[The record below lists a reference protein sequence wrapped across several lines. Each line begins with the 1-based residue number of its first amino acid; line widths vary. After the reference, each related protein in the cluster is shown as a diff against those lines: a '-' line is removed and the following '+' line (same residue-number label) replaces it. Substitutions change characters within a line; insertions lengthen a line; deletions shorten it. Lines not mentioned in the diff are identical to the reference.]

1 MASIIVKIS
10 DGKDIRRFTASTE
23 NISYSTIHKNVSEA
37 FGLGAKAFK
46 LKYKDDE
53 GDQITMST
61 DSELADAVTYT
72 KTLEPPVLRLTLG
85 NVHAHARGEHASR
98 TRAEGGSPTSNTA
111 AESADLAAL
120 FQNIKEQLPGLVE
133 QLPEAVKT
141 MLPNMEV
148 DLSAS
153 AAATAAAAHAHAFA
167 YGHAHPAANPNME
180 GYHPEVECDKTGQCP
195 IVGTRFRLKG
205 HNWDLCASE
214 FAKLPEAEKAQFEA
228 IEPPCYRPKAGQTD
242 GSKPETAQ
250 KGFHPGVTCDKT
262 GQCPIFGWRFHLTGK
277 NYDLCEAE
285 FNKLPDAEKAA
296 YERIAPP
303 WPCWSGRGGLGRG
316 CGKGFGS
323 SWGGGGGRGWG
334 GGWGGHWGGK
344 GGCGWEA
351 PDGTEPGKGF
361 GKGKGMHD
369 GGKPAHKLLAARF
382 VCDVSI
388 FDGTQMAPSTKFT
401 KIWRLK
407 NTGEVPWPPGTQIMY
422 VGGDQMSA
430 SLTVP
435 LSRQAAVQPG
445 EEVEVA
451 VDLVAPQE
459 HGRYVGYWRLTGP
472 MGRKK
477 WGQRVWA
484 HIHVVDPQA
493 EPQPPTEKE
502 ILEMQAATSSHGSR
516 DNDDGD
522 GGEEEGATFDASLDE
537 LHAEEAEEEASED
550 GELVIVPKPEP
561 EADAIVSAMLAAT
574 VNDAP
579 NTDAATAPAAPA
591 AAPLDAAM
599 ADAAA
604 PQGAAVQVAEAL
616 GQMGFVDAELVQY
629 VVERNGPDLDAC
641 VRDLATLNENEAGLR
656 DLAEMGF
663 TDAKLNAKLLIKNGG
678 SVKNTVRDLLGE
690 LRAEM

>member
-23 NISYSTIHKNVSEA
+23 NISYSTIHKNASEA

-407 NTGEVPWPPGTQIMY
+407 NTGAPRRPIHDTRGSRLEALAGLRPVSSRRSI
-422 VGGDQMSA
+422 SA
-430 SLTVP
+430 PP
-435 LSRQAAVQPG
+435 LSPP
-445 EEVEVA
+445 
-451 VDLVAPQE
+451 L
-459 HGRYVGYWRLTGP
+459 
-472 MGRKK
+472 
-477 WGQRVWA
+477 
-484 HIHVVDPQA
+484 
-493 EPQPPTEKE
+493 PPTHPSPLRPALVPPSTAPAPPACVQARCRGRLARRSCTWAATRCRPRSQCRSRARPPCSRARRWKWRWTWSRRRST
-502 ILEMQAATSSHGSR
+502 AATSAT
-516 DNDDGD
+516 
-522 GGEEEGATFDASLDE
+522 GG
-537 LHAEEAEEEASED
+537 
-550 GELVIVPKPEP
+550 
-561 EADAIVSAMLAAT
+561 
-574 VNDAP
+574 
-579 NTDAATAPAAPA
+579 
-591 AAPLDAAM
+591 
-599 ADAAA
+599 
-604 PQGAAVQVAEAL
+604 
-616 GQMGFVDAELVQY
+616 
-629 VVERNGPDLDAC
+629 
-641 VRDLATLNENEAGLR
+641 
-656 DLAEMGF
+656 
-663 TDAKLNAKLLIKNGG
+663 
-678 SVKNTVRDLLGE
+678 
-690 LRAEM
+690 

>member
-1 MASIIVKIS
+1 
-10 DGKDIRRFTASTE
+10 
-23 NISYSTIHKNVSEA
+23 
-37 FGLGAKAFK
+37 
-46 LKYKDDE
+46 
-53 GDQITMST
+53 
-61 DSELADAVTYT
+61 
-72 KTLEPPVLRLTLG
+72 
-85 NVHAHARGEHASR
+85 
-98 TRAEGGSPTSNTA
+98 
-111 AESADLAAL
+111 
-120 FQNIKEQLPGLVE
+120 
-133 QLPEAVKT
+133 
-141 MLPNMEV
+141 
-148 DLSAS
+148 
-153 AAATAAAAHAHAFA
+153 
-167 YGHAHPAANPNME
+167 
-180 GYHPEVECDKTGQCP
+180 VECDKTGQCP

-205 HNWDLCASE
+205 HNWDLCAAE
-214 FAKLPEAEKAQFEA
+214 FAKLPEAEKVQFEA
-228 IEPPCYRPKAGQTD
+228 IEPPVYRLKAGQAD
-242 GSKPETAQ
+242 AAQ

-262 GQCPIFGWRFHLTGK
+262 GQCPIFGWRFNLTGK

-285 FNKLPDAEKAA
+285 YNKLPDSEKAQ
-296 YERIAPP
+296 YQRMAPP

-316 CGKGFGS
+316 CGKGYGS
-323 SWGGGGGRGWG
+323 GWGGGGGRGWG
-334 GGWGGHWGGK
+334 GSWGGGWGGGWGGK
-344 GGCGWEA
+344 GGCGGWEA
-351 PDGTEPGKGF
+351 ADGTESGQGFGK

-369 GGKPAHKLLAARF
+369 GGGKPAHKLLAARF

-388 FDGTQMAPSTKFT
+388 FDGTQMAASTKFT

-407 NTGEVPWPPGTQIMY
+407 NTGEVPWPPGTQIMF

-445 EEVEVA
+445 EEVDVS

-493 EPQPPTEKE
+493 EPQLPTEKE
-502 ILEMQAATSSHGSR
+502 MLEMQAATPSHASR

-522 GGEEEGATFDASLDE
+522 DEEGAA
-537 LHAEEAEEEASED
+537 AEEAEEEASED
-550 GELVIVPKPEP
+550 GELVIVPKVEP
-561 EADAIVSAMLAAT
+561 EADAIVSAMSAAT
-574 VNDAP
+574 VTDAP
-579 NTDAATAPAAPA
+579 NIDTAAAAA
-591 AAPLDAAM
+591 AAPTTAPLDTAMSEAAV
-599 ADAAA
+599 
-604 PQGAAVQVAEAL
+604 PKGAAVLVAEAL
-616 GQMGFVDAELVQY
+616 GQMGFVDPELVQF